1 MWGNKIDNL
10 YIAGLSKL
18 PSVFGFMLRF
28 DGINWSLVDP
38 GAHRKGTSLFGR
50 SNNEIWLGTE
60 GGGVLKAVAPP

>member
-10 YIAGLSKL
+10 YMTGLTTL

-28 DGINWSLVDP
+28 DGINWTLVDS
-38 GAHRKGTSLFGR
+38 GASRKGTALIGR

-60 GGGVLKAVAPP
+60 GGGVLKAVPPQ